1 MIRLYLNLS
10 NEVYNTMNQHYQKH
24 IRFLSLIL
32 LILSDIFV
40 KEIKKVFNDFVGF
53 IINQNFYVITFTMYS
68 TNFFR
73 IFRRKK
79 VYVHC

>member
-53 IINQNFYVITFTMYS
+53 IINQNFYVIVFTMYS